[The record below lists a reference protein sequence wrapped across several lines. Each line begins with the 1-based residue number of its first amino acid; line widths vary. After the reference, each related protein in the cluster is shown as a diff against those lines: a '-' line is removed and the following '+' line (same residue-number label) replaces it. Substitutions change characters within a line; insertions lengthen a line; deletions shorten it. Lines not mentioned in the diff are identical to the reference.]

1 MNTTYFVTPIGQ
13 LFLHYTIMDNH
24 SVLIY
29 KINFDETTQTQRNL
43 ASEELDAIIHSFSQ
57 YFEGASTL
65 NKVQTAFP
73 KGTDFQ
79 LKVWSEISKVPYGE
93 TKTYAEI
100 ARKIGK
106 PKAYR
111 AVANA
116 CGKNPLL
123 ILIPCHRIVSTT
135 DGLGGYVGGRER
147 KRYLLNLEKKFAKVN

>member
-1 MNTTYFVTPIGQ
+1 MNATCIETPIGR
-13 LFLHYTIMDNH
+13 LYLHYTILGKSD
-24 SVLIY
+24 VLIHN
-29 KINFDETTQTQRNL
+29 ICFDETTQIQRNVV
-43 ASEELDAIIHSFSQ
+43 SEELDAIFHSFSQ
-57 YFEGASTL
+57 YFEGASSL
-65 NKVQTAFP
+65 SKIQIAIP
-73 KGTDFQ
+73 KGTVFQ
-79 LKVWSEISKVPYGE
+79 QKVWSEISKVPYGE

-100 ARKIGK
+100 ACNIGR

-123 ILIPCHRIVSTT
+123 ILIPCHRIVSTA

>member
-1 MNTTYFVTPIGQ
+1 MNTTCVETPIGR
-13 LFLHYTIMDNH
+13 LYLHYTILDK
-24 SVLIY
+24 SGALIHN
-29 KINFDETTQTQRNL
+29 ICFDETTQIQRNV
-43 ASEELDAIIHSFSQ
+43 ASEELDAIFHSFSQ

-65 NKVQTAFP
+65 SKIQIVVP

-79 LKVWSEISKVPYGE
+79 QKVWSEISKVPYGE

-100 ARKIGK
+100 ACNIGS

>member
-1 MNTTYFVTPIGQ
+1 M
-13 LFLHYTIMDNH
+13 
-24 SVLIY
+24 
-29 KINFDETTQTQRNL
+29 
-43 ASEELDAIIHSFSQ
+43 
-57 YFEGASTL
+57 
-65 NKVQTAFP
+65 
-73 KGTDFQ
+73 
-79 LKVWSEISKVPYGE
+79 PYGE

-100 ARKIGK
+100 ASNIGR

-123 ILIPCHRIVSTT
+123 ILIPCHRIVSTA